1 MIDELEMLS
10 RAYHDFDTRNIDRV
24 LAQMHPDV
32 EWANGLEGG
41 HVHGREEVRAY
52 WARQFEML
60 DPRVE
65 PIRIEAAETGEFIVE
80 VHQVVHDLKGNRLVD
95 TVVYHTYRLRDCL
108 IERMDIAQENPLR
121 QVNG

>member
-1 MIDELEMLS
+1 MIDETKMLS
-10 RAYHDFDTRNIDRV
+10 CAYQDFNARNIDEV
-24 LAQMHPDV
+24 LARMHPDV

-41 HVHGREEVRAY
+41 HVHGHEEVRAY

-65 PIRIEAAETGEFIVE
+65 PLSIEVAKTGEIIVE
-80 VHQVVHDLKGNRLVD
+80 VHQVVNDLKGNRLVD
-95 TVVYHTYRLRDCL
+95 TVVYHTYRIREGL

-121 QVNG
+121 HVNG

>member
-1 MIDELEMLS
+1 MIDETKMLS
-10 RAYHDFDTRNIDRV
+10 CAYQDFNARNIDEV
-24 LAQMHPDV
+24 LARMHPDV

-41 HVHGREEVRAY
+41 HVHGHEEVRAY

-65 PIRIEAAETGEFIVE
+65 PLSIEAAKTGEFIVE
-80 VHQVVHDLKGNRLVD
+80 VHQVVNDLKGNRLVD
-95 TVVYHTYRLRDCL
+95 TVVYHTYRIREGL

-121 QVNG
+121 HVNG